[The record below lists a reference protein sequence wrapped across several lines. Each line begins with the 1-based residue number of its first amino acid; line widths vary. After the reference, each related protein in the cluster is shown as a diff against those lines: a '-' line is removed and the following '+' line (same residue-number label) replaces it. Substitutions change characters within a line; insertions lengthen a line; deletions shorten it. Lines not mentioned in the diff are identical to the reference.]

1 MGFMDLLRADA
12 ARLLALRLFDGL
24 EGAVVV
30 GVASGAAAVEP
41 SPDWYWVQ
49 LFVHAPV
56 YVPSGWQESSHVYC
70 IGTALPSEYF
80 RQVMD

>member
-1 MGFMDLLRADA
+1 
-12 ARLLALRLFDGL
+12 
-24 EGAVVV
+24 
-30 GVASGAAAVEP
+30 VASGAAVVEP